1 MNDDTRGLIYA
12 TLVFFLVGL
21 VAWIGF
27 VYIAACGFTLNC
39 VRGAPLVVRTPIPTL
54 SPLEH
59 RESQPEAIPAEFDKC
74 RVMATELIA
83 AWAEAGHTENEPFG
97 FTDLDGKDCQATF
110 EDIQPLF
117 VENSLWFPGS
127 LGCTSCHNADLTD
140 RSSGLDLS
148 SYEAISLGTRRV
160 PEATSPGTDLFG
172 RGEWENSILYDVL
185 FNQGLTP
192 EGHSPDAPP
201 PQTIVYAGQQ
211 LTEPLA
217 TQTEAPTATARATA
231 TVEETVTPE
240 TTETPTP

>member
-12 TLVFFLVGL
+12 TLIFFLVGL

-39 VRGAPLVVRTPIPTL
+39 LQGAPIVVRTPIPTL
-54 SPLEH
+54 SPLKH
-59 RESQPEAIPAEFDKC
+59 QASQPEVMPAAFDKC
-74 RVMATELIA
+74 RVIATELIA
-83 AWAEAGHTENEPFG
+83 AWAEAGHTENEPFS

-185 FNQGLTP
+185 FNHGLTTQGHP
-192 EGHSPDAPP
+192 EDAPP
-201 PQTIVYAGQQ
+201 PQAIVYAGQ
-211 LTEPLA
+211 PV
-217 TQTEAPTATARATA
+217 TEAEVTSTPAATTTQEATA
-231 TVEETVTPE
+231 T
-240 TTETPTP
+240 TEITPTP